1 MECDHCGEVCLS
13 DKVEVEKYNF
23 CCIGCKT
30 VFELLNS
37 HNLDQYYELERRP
50 GSTIKQIEDYVF
62 LDNEEIIEKFTSF
75 KNEEMSKVSFSIP
88 QIHCSSCI
96 WLLENLGRFDDEIF
110 YSIVNFN
117 KRTVTIS
124 YGSNLS
130 LRELVEILSSIGY
143 APDLNTSLDK
153 DVKKTNKSL
162 FFKIG
167 VAGFCFGNIMLLSF
181 PEYLGLDFSFK
192 EFQLF
197 FGVLAVLLSIPA
209 VFYSGSE
216 YIKNAYRGIRQRFV
230 NMDIPIA
237 LGIVTLFVRSV
248 YEILTATGA
257 GYLDSLTGLIFFL
270 LLGKWFQKKTYSTLS
285 FDRNYKSY
293 FPIAVNKIEDNSS
306 LPTQIENL
314 EPDDIIEFRN
324 NELVPADGVLTSES
338 TKIDYSFVTG
348 ESELVSKNKNDTI
361 YAGGRIVGGKVRMKL
376 SKSVDNS
383 YLTQLWNQ
391 DAFNDK
397 EELSAISN
405 SVSKYFTMVV
415 LLITLITAVYW
426 MLTDSSMIWNSVSSV
441 LIVACPCALALS
453 VPFTFG
459 SVIRIMGKKGFYL
472 KNVNVIE
479 RLSKIGTVVFDKTG
493 TITEKG
499 NNKVQYIGEDLTK
512 TERRAIFSLVSNSL
526 HPQSVAIRNYFNEL
540 SADSVLN
547 FQEISG
553 NGIIGKVNDSLVK
566 IGSSLFLGIIPIS
579 KEEFSSEVHVMID
592 GEYKGYYQIDQKY
605 RGGLVELIDSLKSN
619 FDIHLLTGDN
629 DGQKRRLEEQFGL
642 KKMRFNQQPINKLE
656 YIKGLQEKKSHVL
669 MIGDGLNDAG
679 ALKQSDVGI
688 AISDDIHQ
696 FSPACDAILEANR
709 LKDLD
714 KYITYSKKAT
724 SIVWMSFGLSFLYNI
739 VGISFA
745 VTGQLTPIVAAILM
759 PLSSITAAVFTVF
772 TSQVIAKRI
781 FKTN

>member
-1 MECDHCGEVCLS
+1 
-13 DKVEVEKYNF
+13 
-23 CCIGCKT
+23 
-30 VFELLNS
+30 
-37 HNLDQYYELERRP
+37 
-50 GSTIKQIEDYVF
+50 

-306 LPTQIENL
+306 IPTQIENL

-566 IGSSLFLGIIPIS
+566 IGSSLFLGITPIS

-759 PLSSITAAVFTVF
+759 PLSSITVAVFTVF